1 MPQLPVAAVALKN
14 LDLVAVRILDEE
26 ELGEQAAIPMKFLH
40 RRRLET
46 ELLEATL
53 LRLDIIDRE
62 GDVAIPVAEI
72 IGLRAAVIDGEL
84 ELEIRLVVAQIEE
97 CEVVELEAK
106 FWKILEEIAR
116 NEGIA
121 LTSFLATLHDEAQA
135 IHGEVRNFASL
146 LRCTCLVYL
155 TEMRDVREKSP
166 ERRPRGGVAAI
177 A

>member
-1 MPQLPVAAVALKN
+1 MCRIFASQAPETYSYVTRS
-14 LDLVAVRILDEE
+14 VRLNGYCTSI
-26 ELGEQAAIPMKFLH
+26 K
-40 RRRLET
+40 
-46 ELLEATL
+46 
-53 LRLDIIDRE
+53 
-62 GDVAIPVAEI
+62 
-72 IGLRAAVIDGEL
+72 
-84 ELEIRLVVAQIEE
+84 
-97 CEVVELEAK
+97 LEAK

-146 LRCTCLVYL
+146 LRCTCIVYL